1 MGTITQ
7 RTTKGGLVYTAQIRL
22 KRSGKI
28 IHSES
33 RTFERKA
40 IAQKWMTAREAE
52 LQKPGAINAGPD
64 PTLSEVIKKYL
75 AETTARMGNTK
86 RRVLEAAAAA
96 DVGKLKCSGVTSV
109 KLVEWVTAMQD
120 CGPATRR
127 TYVSHLSPV
136 FRIAEAAWGYPL
148 AKEQIEKAQVV
159 LNDLGTTAKSKER
172 SRRPTM
178 DELGK
183 ILGYFKETRERK
195 PDSVPMV
202 TLIVFSIFSGR
213 RQGEIC
219 RILWK
224 DVEAG
229 RVLIRQ
235 MKDPKNKATNNVY
248 CDLTPEAQRIIDAQ
262 PRSGDRVFPY
272 NAPSVSTIFSRACT
286 FLKIDDLTFHDMRHE
301 AASRLFEMGWTIP
314 HVAAVTGH
322 KTWQSLQRYSHVR
335 QTGDKYKDW
344 TWLEFVC
351 GEYNADSPQDSR

>member
-7 RTTKGGLVYTAQIRL
+7 RTTKGGIVYTAQIRL
-22 KRSGKI
+22 KRSGKV

-40 IAQKWMTAREAE
+40 HAQKWMTAREAE
-52 LQKPGAINAGPD
+52 LQKPGAINEGPD
-64 PTLSEVIKKYL
+64 PTLSVVIRKYL
-75 AETTARMGNTK
+75 DESTARMGTTK

-96 DVGKLKCSGVTSV
+96 KVGELKCSDVTSV
-109 KLVEWVTAMQD
+109 ELVKWVNGMQK

-136 FRIAEAAWGYPL
+136 FRIAQAAWGYPL
-148 AKEQIEKAQVV
+148 DKQQIEDARVV

-172 SRRPTM
+172 TRRPTLA
-178 DELGK
+178 ELNK
-183 ILGYFKETRERK
+183 ILEYFQAVKQRQA
-195 PDSVPMV
+195 DGVPMV

-219 RILWK
+219 QILWK

-229 RVLIRQ
+229 RVLVRQ

-248 CDLTPEAQRIIDAQ
+248 CDLTPEAQRIVDAQ
-262 PRSGDRVFPY
+262 PRTSDRVFPY
-272 NAPSVSTIFSRACT
+272 NAPSVSTIFTRACT
-286 FLKIDDLTFHDMRHE
+286 FLGIEDLTFHDMRHE

-344 TWLEFVC
+344 KWLDFVC
-351 GEYNADSPQDSR
+351 GE